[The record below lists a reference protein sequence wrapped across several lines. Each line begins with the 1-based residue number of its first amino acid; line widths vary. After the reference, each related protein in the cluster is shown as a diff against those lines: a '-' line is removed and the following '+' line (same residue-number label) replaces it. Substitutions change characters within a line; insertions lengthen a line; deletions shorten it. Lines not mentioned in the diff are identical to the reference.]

1 LPKQLKEYLV
11 EKIKLIEA
19 RKNKGY
25 SQEYMA
31 SELSFSES
39 SYCRKEK
46 GQLKITPEEWKK
58 FAELLGVPVDDIFDP
73 DENQVFIYN
82 EHSSSSYYGDNNST
96 INFSIPE
103 FMLDALQKHIKNLE
117 GENKHLKE
125 LLKQT
130 KK

>member
-1 LPKQLKEYLV
+1 M

-31 SELSFSES
+31 SELCLAES

-46 GQLKITPEEWKK
+46 GQLKITLEEWKK
-58 FAELLGVPVDDIFDP
+58 FSELLGVSVEDIFEP
-73 DENQVFIYN
+73 DDNQVCIYN
-82 EHSSSSYYGDNNST
+82 EHFSSSYHGDNNNNNST
-96 INFSIPE
+96 INFSVPE
-103 FMLDALQKHIKNLE
+103 FMLNALQTLIKNLE
-117 GENKHLKE
+117 EENKYLKD
-125 LLKQT
+125 LLKQS